1 MSAVVETTGSSAS
14 SDPASPASRAP
25 DWAILAIA
33 CLGQFMVVLDVSI
46 VNVALPSIHN
56 ELGFSESGLQWVVNA
71 YTIVFAGFLLLGGRA
86 ADLFGQ
92 RRLFMIGL
100 SLFTGASLVGG
111 FAQSQGMLIGARAAQ
126 GLGGAVLSPATL
138 TILTTTFR
146 DPAARTR
153 ALGAWSAVAGGGGAA
168 GALAGGI
175 LTDLISWRWIL
186 FVNVPI
192 GVIGLVVAR
201 LVIPETRNARAN
213 HRIDVPGAFL
223 ITGGLTA
230 LVAGIVQSDSH
241 GWSSV
246 ATLAPSLGGLGLI
259 GFFLVY
265 QAGIAPDPLVP
276 LRLFR
281 SRPLAVANG
290 SMFFLASAVFAS
302 WYFLTLYLQGS
313 LGYSPL
319 AAGFAF
325 LPQTVG
331 IILGAQVSSRLVGR
345 IGPRPPLVAG
355 CAVSAIGLAWLSFIP
370 TSGSYVAN
378 LMVPGVLATL
388 GIGLAMTP
396 LALSATS
403 GMAREDAGFASGLI
417 NAMRQIGGSLGLAV
431 LATIA
436 IDHTRALRLSGHAA
450 KAAVV
455 SGYSRAFAVSAGFAV
470 VAGLIALA
478 LPTPGRPL
486 PVADDVAEAAAPAA
500 REPEH

>member
-1 MSAVVETTGSSAS
+1 MSSTAEKTGPPEAS
-14 SDPASPASRAP
+14 EPAAPTARAP

-56 ELGFSESGLQWVVNA
+56 ELGFSDAGLQWVVNA

-92 RRLFMIGL
+92 RRLFLIGL

-111 FAQSQGMLIGARAAQ
+111 FAQNQGMLIGARAAQ

-138 TILTTTFR
+138 TILITTFR
-146 DPAARTR
+146 EPAARTR

-192 GVIGLVVAR
+192 GVVGLILAR
-201 LVIPETRNARAN
+201 LVIPENRNARAN
-213 HRIDVPGAFL
+213 HRIDVPGAVL

-230 LVAGIVQSDSH
+230 LVAGIVQSGSH
-241 GWSSV
+241 GWTSV
-246 ATLAPSLGGLGLI
+246 ATLLPLLAGLALI
-259 GFFLVY
+259 GFFMVY
-265 QAGIAPDPLVP
+265 QARIAPDPLVP

-281 SRPLAVANG
+281 SRALAVANG

-302 WYFLTLYLQGS
+302 WYFLTLYLQGP

-319 AAGFAF
+319 SAGYVF

-345 IGPRPPLVAG
+345 IGPRPPLLAG
-355 CAVSAIGLAWLSFIP
+355 CTVSAIGLAWMSRIP
-370 TSGSYVAN
+370 THGAYVAN
-378 LMVPGVLATL
+378 LMVPSVLATL
-388 GIGLAMTP
+388 GIGLSMTP
-396 LALSATS
+396 LAFSATA
-403 GMAREDAGFASGLI
+403 GLAPQDAGFGSGLI

-436 IDHTRALRLSGHAA
+436 IDHTRALRGAGQAA
-450 KAAVV
+450 DAAVV
-455 SGYSRAFAVSAGFAV
+455 SGYGRAFAVSAGFAV

-478 LPTPGRPL
+478 LPSPGRSPGA
-486 PVADDVAEAAAPAA
+486 PDAVPAAGVPPA
-500 REPEH
+500 REPEG